1 MTTSTEDT
9 ATSDATQ
16 DGAPDTTDST
26 TSSSTTETTST
37 SDTGQAPNT
46 DTPQQFDA
54 TYVAKLRAEA
64 AKYRNQ
70 ANANADAARKLAE
83 IEDAQKSETQRLTEA
98 RATAEKEAS
107 DARAEA
113 MRLRVAVRHGISDE
127 DAELFLTGAD
137 EETLIRQ
144 AEALQAK
151 AQKVTTTPT
160 SPAAPVTPPPAP
172 APRAD
177 LSQGARGA
185 KSNDPASAFAAF
197 FKGQL
202 ES

>member
-9 ATSDATQ
+9 ATSDAAQ
-16 DGAPDTTDST
+16 DAAPDTTET
-26 TSSSTTETTST
+26 NTSSTTETTS
-37 SDTGQAPNT
+37 ST
-46 DTPQQFDA
+46 DASQTPATDAPQQFDA

-127 DAELFLTGAD
+127 DAELFLTGHD

-160 SPAAPVTPPPAP
+160 SPAAPLTPPPAP

-185 KSNDPASAFAAF
+185 KSTDPAASFAEF

-202 ES
+202 NS

>member
-16 DGAPDTTDST
+16 DGAPDTTEP
-26 TSSSTTETTST
+26 TSSSATETTST

-54 TYVAKLRAEA
+54 AYVARLRAEA
-64 AKYRNQ
+64 AKYRNE
-70 ANANADAARKLAE
+70 AKANADAAGRLAA

-98 RATAEKEAS
+98 HARAEKDAS

-151 AQKVTTTPT
+151 SQKVTTPT
-160 SPAAPVTPPPAP
+160 NPAAAAAPTPAP

-185 KSNDPASAFAAF
+185 KSTDPRTAFAGF
-197 FKGQL
+197 IGDQL
-202 ES
+202 NR